1 MRSSLRYRFRDD
13 VRTALA
19 HPCGNPAEVTE
30 ADLAPLPPVVRN
42 YLRRAG
48 VVGKPRV
55 CNLRLEFRAEMR
67 ASPDAPWM
75 SARALQYSFFAPRA
89 RFFFMHARR
98 SVVPFDVFHRYA
110 DDSATMEVR
119 VAGLFPVVR
128 LSGDEMTKSETV
140 TMLNDICVF
149 APAAL
154 VTPGLSWEDVGGG
167 QVRVGFENA
176 GHHVSAVLSFD
187 AAGELV
193 DFTSDDRSMAEGDHM
208 RRLPW
213 RTPLGAY
220 HDFDGFRLASRG
232 DACWIDAGRTWTYGR
247 FTLRRIAYNVTLA
260 EAP

>member
-1 MRSSLRYRFRDD
+1 M
-13 VRTALA
+13 VA
-19 HPCGNPAEVTE
+19 E

-55 CNLRLEFRAEMR
+55 CNVRLEFRAEMR
-67 ASPDAPWM
+67 GAPDAPWM
-75 SARALQYSFFAPRA
+75 PARALQYSFFAPRG

-154 VTPGLSWEDVGGG
+154 VDTGLSWEDMGGG
-167 QVRVGFENA
+167 NVRVGLENA
-176 GHHVSAVLSFD
+176 GHEVSAVLEFD
-187 AAGELV
+187 AVADSRRMLSRFRRDPRRVPRRRVLDRLGTHV
-193 DFTSDDRSMAEGDHM
+193 DVWTVRSPAACLQRD
-208 RRLPW
+208 
-213 RTPLGAY
+213 
-220 HDFDGFRLASRG
+220 SRG
-232 DACWIDAGRTWTYGR
+232 RA
-247 FTLRRIAYNVTLA
+247 VS
-260 EAP
+260 